1 MVDLN
6 LAARPPAAGRSRVSL
21 CRLILFGEGDGQGS
35 LIRPLVFQME
45 PEVKSNTQGCVV
57 TVGAG
62 RAVAVCEGEEDMFDE
77 KETDLAQSW

>member
-1 MVDLN
+1 
-6 LAARPPAAGRSRVSL
+6 
-21 CRLILFGEGDGQGS
+21 
-35 LIRPLVFQME
+35 ME